1 MALRDQPYLP
11 LYVKDFISDEKLRLC
26 SPATV
31 GVYIMLMCVLHR
43 SETYG
48 ALSLKD
54 VCYNK
59 IDNKNITEKERC
71 YDFVIR
77 TLSQFAIFLER
88 QLPFKRE
95 DIEAALKELHY
106 FGVIKLDGETLYQ
119 PRMVRDGEKS
129 DKKGKAGRLG
139 MRSRWSCYNKTDN
152 KSDNTSYNKTDNK
165 VDNKSDNKNITDT
178 ENANEYNIIDNKGV
192 KGENKKAEKFIPPT
206 VEEVAAYC
214 KERNNAVDPELF
226 VDHYEANGWVQ
237 GSSRKQIKDWKACV
251 RTWERNGINRQN
263 YGTTEKNTQSRSQQI
278 QTAGA
283 GQITRHS
290 TL

>member
-59 IDNKNITEKERC
+59 IDNKNITEKESC

-95 DIEAALKELHY
+95 DIEDALKELHY
-106 FGVIKLDGETLYQ
+106 FGVIKLDRDTLYQ

-129 DKKGKAGRLG
+129 DKKGIAGRIG
-139 MRSRWSCYNKTDN
+139 MRSRWSNKDVCYHKKDNTCYN
-152 KSDNTSYNKTDNK
+152 KSDNKT
-165 VDNKSDNKNITDT
+165 DNKSDNKNITGT
-178 ENANEYNIIDNKGV
+178 ENANENNIVDNEGV
-192 KGENKKAEKFIPPT
+192 KGEKKKAANFIPPT

>member
-54 VCYNK
+54 VRYNK
-59 IDNKNITEKERC
+59 TDNKNITKKESC

-88 QLPFKRE
+88 QLPFKSE
-95 DIEAALKELHY
+95 EIEAALKELYY

-129 DKKGKAGRLG
+129 DKKGIAGRIG
-139 MRSRWSCYNKTDN
+139 MRSRWSNKNTCYNKTDN
-152 KSDNTSYNKTDNK
+152 KT
-165 VDNKSDNKNITDT
+165 DNKSDNKNITGT
-178 ENANEYNIIDNKGV
+178 ANANEYNIVDKEGV

-214 KERNNAVDPELF
+214 NERNNAVDPELF

-237 GSSRKQIKDWKACV
+237 GSSRKKIKDWKACV
-251 RTWERNGINRQN
+251 RTWEKNGINRQN
-263 YGTTEKNTQSRSQQI
+263 YGTTETNTQSRSQQI

>member
-48 ALSLKD
+48 ALSLQD
-54 VCYNK
+54 ICYNK
-59 IDNKNITEKERC
+59 TDNKNITEKESC
-71 YDFVIR
+71 YNFVMR

-152 KSDNTSYNKTDNK
+152 KTNNTCYNKTDNK

-178 ENANEYNIIDNKGV
+178 ENANEYNIIDKKGV
-192 KGENKKAEKFIPPT
+192 KGEKKEAAKFVPPT

-214 KERNNAVDPELF
+214 KERGNNIDAQLF

-263 YGTTEKNTQSRSQQI
+263 YGANNTQSRSQQI
-278 QTAGA
+278 QEVGTA
-283 GQITRHS
+283 TESRHT